1 MPRKYRVLFED
12 VSVSAAQDLVG
23 IIGATG
29 KMVRILR
36 CWVNEVG
43 TTAPADQQLK
53 LRVRVLP
60 ATVTAGT
67 GGSSYTPAK
76 VDPGDAA
83 ATFTARINDTGKA
96 TTNSTAVI
104 HDEGGCNVKA
114 GYDQYFPEKPPV
126 GPTSGAVF
134 ELLSTPSGTLKLSG
148 GMLVEEEG

>member
-1 MPRKYRVLFED
+1 MARKYRILFEN

-29 KMVRILR
+29 KMVRLLR
-36 CWVNEVG
+36 CWVNDVD
-43 TTAPADQQLK
+43 TTAPTDQQLR
-53 LRVRVLP
+53 LRVRILP
-60 ATVTAGT
+60 ATVTAGS
-67 GGSSYTPAK
+67 GGGAFTPAK

-83 ATFTARINDTGKA
+83 ATFTARINDTTGQ
-96 TTNSTAVI
+96 TTSGTAVI
-104 HDEGGCNVKA
+104 HDVGGCNVKG
-114 GYDQYFPEKPPV
+114 GYDQYFPEKPPI